1 MKRFSLSAL
10 PAALAP
16 HFELFLTICGVLFAI
31 VAVAGELT
39 RGEQTAIVFIIW
51 LQGLIV
57 WAVHRHAWF
66 QRRALIHKLRSAV
79 DDLVNDR
86 LAAMVKAA
94 ELSTR
99 EIHAE
104 AREPA
109 RFVAVLDNLSTEV
122 ESLRAWEQQL
132 QLLRT

>member
-1 MKRFSLSAL
+1 
-10 PAALAP
+10 
-16 HFELFLTICGVLFAI
+16 
-31 VAVAGELT
+31 
-39 RGEQTAIVFIIW
+39 
-51 LQGLIV
+51 
-57 WAVHRHAWF
+57 
-66 QRRALIHKLRSAV
+66 
-79 DDLVNDR
+79 
-86 LAAMVKAA
+86 MVKAA